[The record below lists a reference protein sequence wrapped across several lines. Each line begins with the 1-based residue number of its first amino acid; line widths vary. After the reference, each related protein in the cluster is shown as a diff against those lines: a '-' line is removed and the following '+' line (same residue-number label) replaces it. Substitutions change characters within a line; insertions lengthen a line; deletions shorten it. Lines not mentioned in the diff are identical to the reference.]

1 MCETPRVAK
10 HEFLSD
16 EWFAVVDQLVEEH
29 GADAPGADIVLNLVV
44 LETPFGAE
52 RHLHLGARGG
62 RAHYGIGHAPDADV
76 TLTTDYATAKEIFV
90 SGDPQAGMAAFMA
103 GKVKIQGDLAKLMA
117 AQMAGAGAGGVGAL
131 AEAVQGIT
139 S

>member
-1 MCETPRVAK
+1 VAK

-16 EWFAVVDQLVEEH
+16 EWFAVVDQLFEEH
-29 GADAPGADIVLNLVV
+29 SADAPDTDIVMNLIVV
-44 LETPFGAE
+44 DTPFGDE
-52 RHLHLGARGG
+52 RHLHIGARGG
-62 RAHYGIGHAPDADV
+62 KAHWGIGHAPDADV
-76 TLTTDYATAKEIFV
+76 TLTTDYETAKDMV
-90 SGDPQAGMAAFMA
+90 VAGDPQAGLAAFMA

-117 AQMAGAGAGGVGAL
+117 AQMAGAGPSGIGPL